1 MNNTPE
7 TAIHTDVMI
16 VGAGLSG
23 IGSAVHL
30 QKNCPNR
37 NYMIIERR
45 DAIGGTWDL
54 FKYPGIR
61 SDSDM
66 HTLGYNFK
74 PWRDEKAIADGPA
87 IWNYVNDTA
96 DEYGI
101 RDQIRFGHKLIAS
114 SWSTESASWLLT
126 VETGNGETQYFSCN
140 FLLMCAGYYNYDA
153 GHQPEFQ
160 GRDDFQGTWVHPQ
173 FWPEDLD
180 YTGKKVVVI
189 GSGATAMTLVPNMS
203 QRAEKVT
210 MVQRSPTYVV
220 SRPSVDRVANFLRAI
235 MPSSWAYGLVRLR
248 NTLWQQIIYNQTRTN
263 PDRVAQTLL
272 EEVEKAVGDIVD
284 VKKHFTPTYNP
295 WDQRLCLVPDD
306 DLFTALR
313 TGKAEVVT
321 DTISHIDAT
330 GLVTGSGEHVDAD
343 IIVSATGIEL
353 LNLGGADFTVDGKP
367 VNFADE
373 WTYKGVMC
381 SNIPNMVQTFG
392 YINASWTL
400 RADLTAE
407 WVCRVLNHMEEFGFE
422 QATPRIPELLAK
434 TMEKRYWI
442 HDFSAG
448 YMQRMMP
455 KLPRQGT
462 QMPWVNPQNYRK
474 DKKMFRGSAI
484 SDGALIF
491 TSRHAEAEL
500 CLSVTRCE
508 NQSAVRDGTAA
519 KHLLIFTIV
528 LRINPRH
535 LSSLARQLGHHSLH
549 VTGGKIMYPIALL
562 HGLRQQ
568 LGDAGSCL
576 LKPKLFHVV
585 EHSTN
590 PLCGEVCA

>member
-1 MNNTPE
+1 MTEKPE
-7 TAIHTDVMI
+7 FVDVLV
-16 VGAGLSG
+16 VGAGLAG
-23 IGSAVHL
+23 IGSACQL
-30 QKNCPNR
+30 RR
-37 NYMIIERR
+37 NMPQLSL
-45 DAIGGTWDL
+45 AILEARPVSGGTWDL
-54 FKYPGIR
+54 FRYPGIR

-66 HTLGYNFK
+66 YTYSYGFK
-74 PWRDEKAIADGPA
+74 PWTAKSAIADG
-87 IWNYVNDTA
+87 DTILKYIRETA
-96 DEYGI
+96 EEYGLNRYI
-101 RDQIRFGHKLIAS
+101 RYNHKVVSAHWSSQDNLWTVMVARPSGARTDSEEQLTIQCRFILS
-114 SWSTESASWLLT
+114 C
-126 VETGNGETQYFSCN
+126 TGYFDYEQ
-140 FLLMCAGYYNYDA
+140 GYT
-153 GHQPEFQ
+153 PEFA
-160 GRDDFQGTWVHPQ
+160 GIDDFEGEVVHPQ

-180 YTGKKVVVI
+180 YSGKKVVVI

-203 QRAEKVT
+203 RSAEKVT

-220 SRPSVDRVANFLRAI
+220 SRPSVDRFANFLRAI
-235 MPSSWAYGLVRLR
+235 MPSTWAYGLVRFR

-263 PDRVAQTLL
+263 PDRVAQNLL
-272 EEVEKAVGDIVD
+272 EEVEKAVGDVVD

-313 TGKAEVVT
+313 TGKAGVVT

-353 LNLGGADFTVDGKP
+353 LNLGGADFSVDGKP

-422 QATPRIPELLAK
+422 QATPRIPDLLAK

-491 TSRHAEAEL
+491 SSRHAEVE
-500 CLSVTRCE
+500 
-508 NQSAVRDGTAA
+508 
-519 KHLLIFTIV
+519 
-528 LRINPRH
+528 P
-535 LSSLARQLGHHSLH
+535 
-549 VTGGKIMYPIALL
+549 
-562 HGLRQQ
+562 
-568 LGDAGSCL
+568 
-576 LKPKLFHVV
+576 LKQA
-585 EHSTN
+585 S
-590 PLCGEVCA
+590 

>member
-45 DAIGGTWDL
+45 EAIGGTWDL

-74 PWRDEKAIADGPA
+74 PWRAAKAIADGPA
-87 IWNYVNDTA
+87 IWNYVNETA

-126 VETGNGETQYFSCN
+126 VETGNGGTQYFSCN

-160 GRDDFQGTWVHPQ
+160 GRDDFQGIWVHPQ

-235 MPSSWAYGLVRLR
+235 MPPSWAYGLVRLR
-248 NTLWQQIIYNQTRTN
+248 NTLWQQIIYNRTRTN
-263 PDRVAQTLL
+263 PDSVAQILL
-272 EEVEKAVGDIVD
+272 EDVEKAVGDIVD

-330 GLVTGSGEHVDAD
+330 GLLTGSGEHVDAD

-422 QATPRIPELLAK
+422 QATPRVPELLAK

-491 TSRHAEAEL
+491 TSRHAKAEPL
-500 CLSVTRCE
+500 K
-508 NQSAVRDGTAA
+508 AA
-519 KHLLIFTIV
+519 
-528 LRINPRH
+528 
-535 LSSLARQLGHHSLH
+535 S
-549 VTGGKIMYPIALL
+549 
-562 HGLRQQ
+562 
-568 LGDAGSCL
+568 
-576 LKPKLFHVV
+576 
-585 EHSTN
+585 
-590 PLCGEVCA
+590 

>member
-45 DAIGGTWDL
+45 EAIGGTWDL

-74 PWRDEKAIADGPA
+74 PWRAAKAIADGPA
-87 IWNYVNDTA
+87 IWNYVNETA

-126 VETGNGETQYFSCN
+126 VETGNGGTQYFSCN

-160 GRDDFQGTWVHPQ
+160 GRDDFQGIWVHPQ

-235 MPSSWAYGLVRLR
+235 MPPSWAYGLVRLR
-248 NTLWQQIIYNQTRTN
+248 NTLWQQIIYNRTRTN
-263 PDRVAQTLL
+263 PDSVAQILL
-272 EEVEKAVGDIVD
+272 EDVEKAVGDIVD

-422 QATPRIPELLAK
+422 QATPRVPELLAK

-491 TSRHAEAEL
+491 TSRHAKAEPL
-500 CLSVTRCE
+500 K
-508 NQSAVRDGTAA
+508 AA
-519 KHLLIFTIV
+519 
-528 LRINPRH
+528 
-535 LSSLARQLGHHSLH
+535 S
-549 VTGGKIMYPIALL
+549 
-562 HGLRQQ
+562 
-568 LGDAGSCL
+568 
-576 LKPKLFHVV
+576 
-585 EHSTN
+585 
-590 PLCGEVCA
+590 